1 MATTRWNTGAVLLLA
16 YSTCL
21 VAAQSEMG
29 PDTDS
34 GSGSG
39 ETNTNLDV

>member
-1 MATTRWNTGAVLLLA
+1 MATTGWNAGAVLLLV

-21 VAAQSEMG
+21 VAARSGMG

-34 GSGSG
+34 DSGSG
-39 ETNTNLDV
+39 ETNTYH